1 MFNRVKMKYLRF
13 LAKMEKKKRKN
24 YLDKLSDEQRYVFNI
39 AKKIISFSD
48 SDLESSPNTG
58 IFYVRNGLKL
68 LKFDDASVHFVNGK
82 FSYLFSYD
90 CYLMDEL
97 KEIFYRHKQIRI
109 NHLIKE
115 ISKET
120 TDNLKTIFSDLNIKQ

>member
-13 LAKMEKKKRKN
+13 LAKMEQKKRKN